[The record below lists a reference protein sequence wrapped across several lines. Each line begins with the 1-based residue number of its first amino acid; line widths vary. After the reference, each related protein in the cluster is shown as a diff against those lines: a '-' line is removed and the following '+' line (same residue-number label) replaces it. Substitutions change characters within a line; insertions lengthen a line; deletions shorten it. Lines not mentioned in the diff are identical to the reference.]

1 MTSNVEN
8 PPNHRFWIEHGL
20 DITRVSRDEYVHI
33 CIYIYVPNLMH
44 LYINQDLIF
53 L

>member
-33 CIYIYVPNLMH
+33 CIYIYM
-44 LYINQDLIF
+44 YQT
-53 L
+53 